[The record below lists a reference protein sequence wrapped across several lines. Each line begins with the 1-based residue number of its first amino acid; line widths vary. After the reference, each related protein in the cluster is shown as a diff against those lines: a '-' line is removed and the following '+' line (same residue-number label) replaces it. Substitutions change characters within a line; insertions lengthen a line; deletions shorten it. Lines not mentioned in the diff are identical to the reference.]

1 MRRACGLLLCLM
13 GVSCD
18 SSSPS
23 SVDLTGNWSG
33 QVGQA
38 MSGSALRLTW
48 AATQAG
54 TAVTG
59 LGTLVKP
66 AVNVPAT
73 GTLSGTMNGS
83 QLALAYLAPAGSVA
97 GFPSCA
103 ISGTGTATVSEN
115 SITGTLSLNFTAC
128 AGSGLEPTGS
138 DLLALSR

>member
-1 MRRACGLLLCLM
+1 
-13 GVSCD
+13 
-18 SSSPS
+18 
-23 SVDLTGNWSG
+23 
-33 QVGQA
+33 

-115 SITGTLSLNFTAC
+115 SITGTLALNFTAC